1 MRFSVETTQNPKRT
15 TTMMMKRASTR
26 TSLLLSAATYV
37 SLHPNAMFTIF
48 YVVTCNYHEYCY
60 EQQQEQ
66 SYDEG
71 DVEELRERLSFV
83 EYRVPNAA

>member
-1 MRFSVETTQNPKRT
+1 
-15 TTMMMKRASTR
+15 
-26 TSLLLSAATYV
+26 
-37 SLHPNAMFTIF
+37 MFTIF
-48 YVVTCNYHEYCY
+48 YVVTCNYHECY

-83 EYRVPNAA
+83 EY

>member
-1 MRFSVETTQNPKRT
+1 MLLPV
-15 TTMMMKRASTR
+15 TTM
-26 TSLLLSAATYV
+26 V
-37 SLHPNAMFTIF
+37 H
-48 YVVTCNYHEYCY
+48 

-83 EYRVPNAA
+83 EY

>member
-1 MRFSVETTQNPKRT
+1 
-15 TTMMMKRASTR
+15 MKRAST
-26 TSLLLSAATYV
+26 SHLAALLSAAT

-48 YVVTCNYHEYCY
+48 YVVTCNYHEYY

-83 EYRVPNAA
+83 EY